1 MGYLIGF
8 HSAGL
13 HQYPVETVIEKVSN
27 AGYDCV
33 ELNAETLPWAQPHV
47 TPKLPDFNRRQ
58 IRRKVKETGITIS
71 SISAHIGLVEAEE
84 NKRSEN
90 LNYALGCLD
99 LAGDLE
105 IPVAHLLSGS
115 LAESVS
121 RQEAFKWMADEVA
134 QCIKHGE
141 SLGVKVAFEPVA
153 THLICDTESMLE
165 LIDALQP
172 LELFVNFDP
181 SHLAVHD
188 DDISSAI
195 RSLGQRI
202 VHVHIKDA
210 KGTPSDYQFPP
221 LGQGV
226 IDFKG
231 FMAGLKEVDYNGV
244 LSIEYEANAFGYEQ
258 TEEEIVEGSL
268 QFVKQL
274 LVT

>member
-1 MGYLIGF
+1 MTYLIGF

-13 HQYPVETVIEKVSN
+13 YQYPVETVIEKVSN

-71 SISAHIGLVEAEE
+71 SISAHISLVEAEE

-90 LNYALGCLD
+90 LNYALGCLN

-105 IPVAHLLSGS
+105 TPVAHLLSGP
-115 LAESVS
+115 LAKSVS
-121 RQEAFKWMADEVA
+121 REEAFKWMADGVA

-165 LIDALQP
+165 LIEAVKP

-231 FMAGLKEVDYNGV
+231 FMDALREIDYTGV
-244 LSIEYEANAFGYEQ
+244 LSVEYEANAFGYEQ
-258 TEEEIVEGSL
+258 AEAEVVERSL

-274 LVT
+274 LAV

>member
-1 MGYLIGF
+1 MTYLIGF

-13 HQYPVETVIEKVSN
+13 HQYPIETVIEKVSK

-71 SISAHIGLVEAEE
+71 SISAHTGLVEAEE

-90 LNYALGCLD
+90 LNYALGCLN

-105 IPVAHLLSGS
+105 TPVAHLLSGP
-115 LAESVS
+115 LAKGVS
-121 RQEAFKWMADEVA
+121 REEAFKWMADEVA

-153 THLICDTESMLE
+153 THLVCDTKSMLE
-165 LIDALQP
+165 LIEVVKP

-202 VHVHIKDA
+202 VHIHVKDA

-231 FMAGLKEVDYNGV
+231 FMDALREIDYTGV
-244 LSIEYEANAFGYEQ
+244 LSVEYEANAFGYEQ
-258 TEEEIVEGSL
+258 TEEVIVERSL
-268 QFVKQL
+268 HFVKQL
-274 LVT
+274 MAT

>member
-1 MGYLIGF
+1 MRYLIGF

-13 HQYPVETVIEKVSN
+13 HQYPVETVIEKVST

-47 TPKLPDFNRRQ
+47 TPKWPDLHRSQ
-58 IRRKVKETGITIS
+58 IRSKVKETGISIS
-71 SISAHIGLVEAEE
+71 SISAHISLVEAEE

-105 IPVAHLLSGS
+105 TPMAHLLSGA
-115 LAESVS
+115 LAEGVS

-165 LIDALQP
+165 LIEAVKP
-172 LELFVNFDP
+172 LELFINFDP

-188 DDISSAI
+188 DDISAAV
-195 RSLGQRI
+195 RSLGRRI

-210 KGTPSDYQFPP
+210 KGTPGDYQFPP

-231 FMAGLKEVDYNGV
+231 FMVALKEVDYNGV

-258 TEEEIVEGSL
+258 TEEEIVNGSL
-268 QFVKQL
+268 QFVKQIMAS
-274 LVT
+274 